1 MNQRAPSG
9 PASNESARETYI
21 TCNEVI
27 TFLLAYLSGELPP
40 EKEHEFERH
49 LAVCPSCVAYM
60 KTYRE
65 TVKLGRSALT
75 EGAENTPADLSR
87 ELVSAIL
94 SRRT

>member
-1 MNQRAPSG
+1 MNARAPNQG
-9 PASNESARETYI
+9 RRETYI

-65 TVKLGRSALT
+65 TVKMGRASLT
-75 EGAENTPADLSR
+75 EGSENAPPALGM
-87 ELVSAIL
+87 ELVNAIL
-94 SRRT
+94 GNR